1 MSLPVTLDVV
11 VDVVCPWCFLGKRRL
26 DAALAGLP
34 DVAATVR
41 YRPFQLDP
49 DLPAEGVERQAYMKA
64 KFGDL
69 GRVDEIHRRLV
80 DMGADVG
87 IAFAFDR
94 IERTPNTL
102 DAHRLIRWAAAE
114 GKGEAMVERLFALY
128 FEEGEDIGDTAVL
141 AAAAEAV
148 GLDGAE
154 IRDRLDAGEDREA
167 VAAEVAEASRIGV
180 TGVPFTILAG
190 KYGLSGAQSTE
201 VFADAIGRVAT
212 GG

>member
-114 GKGEAMVERLFALY
+114 GKGEEMVERLFALY
-128 FEEGEDIGDTAVL
+128 FEEGEDIGDTDVL

-154 IRDRLDAGEDREA
+154 IRDRLDAGEDRDA
-167 VAAEVAEASRIGV
+167 VAAEVAEATRIGV

-201 VFADAIGRVAT
+201 VFADAISRVAT